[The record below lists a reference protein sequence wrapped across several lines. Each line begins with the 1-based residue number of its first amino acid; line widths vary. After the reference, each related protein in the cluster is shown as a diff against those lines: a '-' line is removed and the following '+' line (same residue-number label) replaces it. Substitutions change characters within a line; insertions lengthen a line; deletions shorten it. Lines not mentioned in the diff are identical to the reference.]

1 MEALELFVES
11 RELQL
16 KPVIEKKDDYPVPFA
31 VARTQLTLKLSS
43 YDMAPM
49 PDVPLNGS
57 MSSPL

>member
-1 MEALELFVES
+1 MEALELLVES
-11 RELQL
+11 SELQL
-16 KPVIEKKDDYPVPFA
+16 KAVIEKDAESAPFA

-43 YDMAPM
+43 YDMALM

>member
-11 RELQL
+11 SELQL
-16 KPVIEKKDDYPVPFA
+16 KAVIEKDAESAPFA

-43 YDMAPM
+43 YDMALM